1 MPSVGY
7 MIAAVVIGG
16 VITVLL
22 RALPFAIL
30 KPLRKSRFV
39 QALGRWMPAGLLVIL
54 AVVMLKDE
62 IVARSAAGAGQL
74 WIVAVAAAVTV
85 LVHLFAGRRALLS
98 IFAGTGVYVLLL
110 ALF

>member
-1 MPSVGY
+1 MPDLGY
-7 MIAAVVIGG
+7 MIAAVAIGG

-30 KPLRKSRFV
+30 RPLRRSKFV
-39 QALGRWMPAGLLVIL
+39 KALGRWMPAGLLLIL
-54 AVVMLKDE
+54 AVVMLAGE
-62 IVARSAAGAGQL
+62 IAARPGKL
-74 WIVAVAAAVTV
+74 WIVAIAVAVTV

-110 ALF
+110 NLF

>member
-1 MPSVGY
+1 

-30 KPLRKSRFV
+30 KPLRKSKFV
-39 QALGRWMPAGLLVIL
+39 KRLGQWMPAGLLVIL
-54 AVVMLKDE
+54 AVFMLAGE
-62 IVARSAAGAGQL
+62 IQTRPDKLWVIAAAT
-74 WIVAVAAAVTV
+74 AVTV

-98 IFAGTGVYVLLL
+98 ITAGTAVYVVLLN
-110 ALF
+110 LF